1 MRDILAAFARNSVFA
16 NILLFFFMVL
26 GLIAALNMVRE
37 TFPEFSLDYIQIRVP
52 WPGADPEDVEEGICR
67 KIEEAIEAIEGIK
80 TYTSTSGENF
90 GSVLIEV
97 EQGYDTAV
105 VKEKVRNEV
114 EAISSFPEDAERPIT
129 EEVTLRREVMMVA
142 LAGEE
147 LDERQ
152 LKEWAEEVK
161 ESLQLLPEI
170 SQVQVMGARDYE
182 IGIEISEERLRE
194 YGLTFAQVSQAVRQS
209 SLNLTGGTVR
219 TVGEDIRLRTIG
231 RKYTG
236 KELAEIVVMAKPDGD
251 VITLDRIAK
260 IDDGFSED
268 KLVSR
273 MNGAPAITVAVLKTQ
288 EEDALAISTAVREW
302 VSDQEAVLPEG
313 LSLRIWNDTSVML
326 QARIDLLLEN
336 GLIGLILVFVI
347 LWLFLDL
354 RMSFWAGM
362 GIPIS
367 IAGALGIMWAYGA
380 TINMVSL
387 FGLIMVLGIIVDDAI
402 VVGESIYVAR
412 LNGAGPLEAAIEG
425 TREVAMPVIAAVTT
439 TIVAFIP
446 LGFIGGIMGKFI
458 AIVPVVVIACLVVSL
473 VESLILLPAHL
484 NSLPDPNEQRKL
496 GKGRAL
502 AFRMHHFT
510 NDCLVWV
517 AEHPYASFL
526 QVALRWR
533 YVSLAASISIL
544 LLAIGIWAGG
554 ILKFEMFPKVD
565 SDILTAT
572 VEFPDGTPMSVT
584 QAAVKQLE
592 SALERIAV
600 REKTL
605 TGEPLIKNTF
615 SLIGSVIQ
623 EGPPKNG
630 NNVASIRVEMLDS
643 PSRGI
648 FYETIADDWEKEV
661 GSLPGVLSLL
671 IVGMENGPPGAAIEI
686 WLQGHDMDL
695 LNAAAGDLKAELATF
710 DGVYQIQDDY
720 RPGKNELKFTL
731 KPEARVLGLT
741 VSDLA
746 RQVYAGYF
754 GEEAFRMQRGR
765 DDIRVRVRYT
775 TEERKQIAELEQR
788 RIRTPQG
795 YEVPLHSVAYIE
807 YGAGLSDIKRTDGM
821 RRVAVT
827 AEVNTNKANTETIV
841 SAMEKEF
848 FKGLQAKYTGLY
860 VDFQGEKK
868 KSQESFASLKISF
881 PLALIGIYVIIAT
894 AFRSYLQPIVVMITV
909 PFGIIGAFLGHL
921 ALGFE
926 LSMMSLFGIVALAG
940 VVVNDAIV
948 LVECVNMLVAA
959 GMPFR
964 EAIWRGGVRRFRA
977 IFLTT
982 ATTVGGLAPLI
993 LEPDVQAQFL
1003 VPMAVSLAAGV
1014 AFATL
1019 LTLILLPCLLLV
1031 LNDLRR
1037 ASHWIWYRRWPS
1049 REEVEPWVGEAAS
1062 LASAQSHAVSAQP
1075 LSVVSP

>member
-1 MRDILAAFARNSVFA
+1 MRDVLAAFARNTVFA
-16 NILLFFFMVL
+16 NILLFFFIVM
-26 GLIAALNMVRE
+26 GLFAASNMIRE
-37 TFPEFSLDYIQIRVP
+37 TFPEFSLDYIQIRVI
-52 WPGADPEDVEEGICR
+52 WPGADPEDVEEGISR

-80 TYTSTSGENF
+80 TYTSTSGESF
-90 GSVLIEV
+90 ASVLIEV
-97 EQGYDTAV
+97 EPGYDTAV

-129 EEVTLRREVMMVA
+129 EEVTLRSEVMMVA
-142 LAGEE
+142 LAGEG

-152 LKEWAEEVK
+152 LKEWAEQVK

-170 SQVQVMGARDYE
+170 SQVQIMGARDYE
-182 IGIEISEERLRE
+182 IGIEVSEERLRE

-209 SLNLTGGTVR
+209 SLNLSGGTVR

-236 KELAEIVVMAKPDGD
+236 KELATVVVTATPDGD
-251 VITLDRIAK
+251 VITLDRIAT

-268 KLVSR
+268 KIISR
-273 MNGAPAITVAVLKTQ
+273 LNGAPAMSVAVLKTQ
-288 EEDALAISTAVREW
+288 EEDALAISDAVKRW
-302 VSDQEAVLPEG
+302 VEDQQAVLAQG
-313 LSLRIWNDTSVML
+313 LELSIWNDTSVML
-326 QARIDLLLEN
+326 QERIDLLLEN
-336 GLIGLILVFVI
+336 GVVGLFLVFII

-367 IAGALGIMWAYGA
+367 IAGALGIMWAFGA

-458 AIVPVVVIACLVVSL
+458 AIVPVVVIACLSISL
-473 VESLILLPAHL
+473 IESLILLPAHL
-484 NSLPDPNEQRKL
+484 NNLPDPNEQRKL
-496 GKGRAL
+496 AGGRAL
-502 AFRMHHFT
+502 AFRLHHFT

-517 AEHPYASFL
+517 AERPYAGFL
-526 QVALRWR
+526 QKALRWR
-533 YVSLAASISIL
+533 YVSLAAAVSIL
-544 LLAIGIWAGG
+544 LVAVGFRAGG
-554 ILKFEMFPKVD
+554 ILKFELFPSVD
-565 SDILTAT
+565 SDTLTAT
-572 VEFPDGTPMSVT
+572 VEFPDGTPMRVT
-584 QAAVKQLE
+584 EGAVEQLAA
-592 SALERIAV
+592 ALDRIVA

-615 SLIGSVIQ
+615 ALIGSVIQ

-630 NNVASIRVEMLDS
+630 NHVASIRVEMLES

-648 FYETIADDWEKEV
+648 FFEDLASDWEEEV
-661 GSLPGVLSLL
+661 GNIPGVISLS
-671 IVGMENGPPGAAIEI
+671 INGMETGPPGAAIEI
-686 WLQGHDMDL
+686 WLQGHDMEF
-695 LNAAAGDLKAELATF
+695 LNAAATDLKEELATY
-710 DGVYQIQDDY
+710 DGVYQIQDDF

-754 GEEAFRMQRGR
+754 GEEAFRLQRGR

-775 TEERKQIAELEQR
+775 AKERSQIAELEQR

-795 YEVPLHSVAYIE
+795 HEVPLHSVAHID
-807 YGAGLSDIKRTDGM
+807 YGAGLSDIIRTDGM

-827 AEVNTNKANTETIV
+827 AEVNTSKANTDVIV
-841 SAMEKEF
+841 ADMEQVYFRDLKSRYP
-848 FKGLQAKYTGLY
+848 GLV

-868 KSQESFASLKISF
+868 KSQESFGSLTISF

-894 AFRSYLQPIVVMITV
+894 VFRSYLQPLVIMVTV

-921 ALGFE
+921 ALGYD

-948 LVECVNMLVAA
+948 LVECVNMLVAS

-993 LEPDVQAQFL
+993 LEPDIQAQFL

-1019 LTLILLPCLLLV
+1019 LTLILLPCLLLI
-1031 LNDLRR
+1031 LNDFRR
-1037 ASHWIWYRRWPS
+1037 VSHWFWNRRWPT
-1049 REEVEPWVGEAAS
+1049 REEVEPWVAEAAS
-1062 LASAQSHAVSAQP
+1062 LAAAQNISESMKP
-1075 LSVVSP
+1075 LSAAAR

>member
-1 MRDILAAFARNSVFA
+1 MRDFLAACARNTVFA
-16 NILLFFFMVL
+16 NILLFFFITM
-26 GLIAALNMVRE
+26 GFMASRNMVRE
-37 TFPEFSLDYIQIRVP
+37 TFPEFSLDYIQVRVP

-90 GSVLIEV
+90 GSILIEV

-114 EAISSFPEDAERPIT
+114 EAISTFPVEAEKPVT
-129 EEVTLRREVMMVA
+129 EEVTLRSEVVMVA
-142 LAGEE
+142 LAGRD

-152 LKEWAEEVK
+152 LKEWAERVK

-170 SQVQVMGARDYE
+170 SQVQIMGARDYE
-182 IGIEISEERLRE
+182 IAIEVSEQRLRE
-194 YGLTFAQVSQAVRQS
+194 YGLTFAQVAQAVRQS
-209 SLNLTGGTVR
+209 SMNLSGGTVR

-236 KELAEIVVMAKPDGD
+236 KELAEIVVLARPNGD
-251 VITLDRIAK
+251 VITLDRIAR
-260 IDDGFSED
+260 IDDGFTED
-268 KLVSR
+268 KLISTL
-273 MNGAPAITVAVLKTQ
+273 NGAPAVSVAVLKTQ
-288 EEDALAISTAVREW
+288 EEDALAIARAVHEW
-302 VSDQEAVLPEG
+302 VAEQQSILPEG
-313 LSLRIWNDTSVML
+313 LEIRTWNDSSVML
-326 QARIDLLLEN
+326 QERIDLLLDN
-336 GLIGLILVFVI
+336 GLIGLLLVFII

-354 RMSFWAGM
+354 RLSFWAAM

-367 IAGALGIMWAYGA
+367 IAGALGIMWLYGA
-380 TINMVSL
+380 TLNMVSL

-412 LNGAGPLEAAIEG
+412 QKGRSRLEAATEG
-425 TREVAMPVIAAVTT
+425 AREVALPVIAAVTT

-458 AIVPVVVIACLVVSL
+458 AIVPVVVISCLLISL
-473 VESLILLPAHL
+473 VECLVLLPAHL
-484 NSLPDPNEQRKL
+484 NNLPDPNERKAL
-496 GKGRAL
+496 PAGRAM
-502 AFRMHHFT
+502 AFRIHHFT
-510 NDCLVWV
+510 NDSLVWV
-517 AEHPYASFL
+517 AENLYAGFL
-526 QVALRWR
+526 RIVLRWR
-533 YVSLAASISIL
+533 YVTLATSLSIF
-544 LLAIGIWAGG
+544 LATIGIVAGG
-554 ILKFEMFPKVD
+554 ILKFELFPSVD
-565 SDILTAT
+565 SDTLTAT
-572 VEFPDGTPMSVT
+572 VEFPDGTPMPVT
-584 QAAVKQLE
+584 EEAVARLEAALN
-592 SALERIAV
+592 RIAE

-605 TGEPLIKNTF
+605 SGDPLVKNTF
-615 SLIGSVIQ
+615 ALIGSVIQ
-623 EGPPKNG
+623 EGPPRSG
-630 NNVASIRVEMLDS
+630 NHLASLRVELLES
-643 PSRGI
+643 PLRGI
-648 FYETIADDWEKEV
+648 FFEDLAADWEEEV
-661 GSLPGVLSLL
+661 GSIPGVVSLT
-671 IVGMENGPPGAAIEI
+671 ITGMETGPPGAAIEI
-686 WLQGHDMDL
+686 WLQGHDIEM
-695 LNAAAGDLKAELATF
+695 LNAAATELEGELATY
-710 DGVYQIQDDY
+710 DGVYQVQDDF

-754 GEEAFRMQRGR
+754 GEEAFRLQRGR

-775 TEERKQIAELEQR
+775 AEERSQVAAIEQR

-795 YEVPLHSVAYIE
+795 HEVPLHSVAQVE

-827 AEVNTNKANTETIV
+827 AEVNTARANTDVIV
-841 SAMEKEF
+841 SEMEQVF
-848 FKGLQAKYTGLY
+848 FKDLKAKYPGLV

-868 KSQESFASLKISF
+868 KSQESFGSLRLSF

-894 AFRSYLQPIVVMITV
+894 TFRSYLQPLVIMVTV

-921 ALGFE
+921 ILGYN
-926 LSMMSLFGIVALAG
+926 LSMMSMFGIVALAG

-948 LVECVNMLVAA
+948 LVECVNVLLAQ
-959 GMPFR
+959 GMPLR

-993 LEPDVQAQFL
+993 MEPDIQAQFL

-1019 LTLILLPCLLLV
+1019 LTLLLLPCLLLI

-1037 ASHWIWYRRWPS
+1037 VTHWCLYRTWPT
-1049 REEVEPWVGEAAS
+1049 REEVEPWVQEGKLGTDRVAVPATAAS
-1062 LASAQSHAVSAQP
+1062 
-1075 LSVVSP
+1075 

>member
-1 MRDILAAFARNSVFA
+1 MRSFLAAVARNTVFA
-16 NILLFFFMVL
+16 NILLFFFIVL
-26 GLIAALNMVRE
+26 GLIAAYNMVRE
-37 TFPEFSLDYIQIRVP
+37 TFPEFSLDYINVRVV

-67 KIEEAIEAIEGIK
+67 KIEEGIEAIEGIK
-80 TYTSTSGENF
+80 TYTSTSGEGF

-105 VKEKVRNEV
+105 VKDKVRNEV

-129 EEVTLRREVMMVA
+129 EEVTLRREVMMIA
-142 LAGEE
+142 LSGEG

-152 LKEWAEEVK
+152 LKEWAEQVK

-170 SQVQVMGARDYE
+170 SQVQIMGAREYE

-194 YGLTFAQVSQAVRQS
+194 YGLTFGQVSQAVRQS
-209 SLNLTGGTVR
+209 SMNLSGGTVR
-219 TVGEDIRLRTIG
+219 TVGEDIRLRTVG

-236 KELAEIVVMAKPDGD
+236 RELAGIVVLARPDGD
-251 VITLDRIAK
+251 IITLDRIAK

-268 KLVSR
+268 RLISR
-273 MNGAPAITVAVLKTQ
+273 MNGQPAITVAVLKTQ
-288 EEDALAISTAVREW
+288 EEDALAISRAVRKW
-302 VSDQEAVLPEG
+302 VSEQEVLLPEK
-313 LSLRIWNDTSVML
+313 LSLRIWNDTSIML
-326 QARIDLLLEN
+326 QDRIDLLLGN
-336 GLIGLILVFVI
+336 GVVGLILVFVI
-347 LWLFLDL
+347 LWLFLDF

-367 IAGALGIMWAYGA
+367 IAGALGIMWALGA
-380 TINMVSL
+380 TLNMVSL

-425 TREVAMPVIAAVTT
+425 TREVALPVIAAVTT

-458 AIVPVVVIACLVVSL
+458 AIVPVVVIACLSISLIESL
-473 VESLILLPAHL
+473 VLLPAHL
-484 NSLPDPNEQRKL
+484 NNLPDPNDRKKL
-496 GKGRAL
+496 GAGRNI
-502 AFRMHHFT
+502 AFRVHHFT

-517 AEHPYASFL
+517 AERPYATFL
-526 QVALRWR
+526 QRALAWR
-533 YVSLAASISIL
+533 YVSLAGAISIL
-544 LLAIGIWAGG
+544 LLAIGIRAGG

-572 VEFPDGTPMSVT
+572 VEFPDGTPMTVT
-584 QAAVKQLE
+584 QAAVTQLE
-592 SALERIAV
+592 DALNRISA

-605 TGEPLIKNTF
+605 SGAPLIKNTF
-615 SLIGSVIQ
+615 ALIGSVIQ

-630 NNVASIRVEMLDS
+630 NNVASIRVELLDS

-648 FYETIADDWEKEV
+648 FYEQLASDWEQEV
-661 GSLPGVLSLL
+661 GSLPGVLSLS

-686 WLQGHDMDL
+686 WLQGHDMEV
-695 LNAAAGDLKAELATF
+695 LNAAASDLEAELATY

-731 KPEARVLGLT
+731 KSEARALGLT

-754 GEEAFRMQRGR
+754 GEEAYRLQRGR

-795 YEVPLHSVAYIE
+795 FEVPLHSVASIE
-807 YGAGLSDIKRTDGM
+807 YGPGLSVIKRTDGM

-827 AEVNTNKANTETIV
+827 AEVNTNKANTDTIV
-841 SAMEKEF
+841 SDMEQTF
-848 FKGLQAKYTGLY
+848 FKGLQAKYPGLV

-868 KSQESFASLKISF
+868 KSQESFGSLAISF

-894 AFRSYLQPIVVMITV
+894 VFRSYLQPLVVMVTV
-909 PFGIIGAFLGHL
+909 PFGIIGAFFGHL
-921 ALGFE
+921 ALGFD

-948 LVECVNMLVAA
+948 LVECVNMLVAE

-993 LEPDVQAQFL
+993 LEQDIQAQFL
-1003 VPMAVSLAAGV
+1003 IPMAVSLAAGV

-1019 LTLILLPCLLLV
+1019 LTLVLLPCLLLI
-1031 LNDLRR
+1031 LNDIRR
-1037 ASHWIWYRRWPS
+1037 VGHWIWHHRWPT
-1049 REEVEPWVGEAAS
+1049 REEVEPWTNEAAS
-1062 LASAQSHAVSAQP
+1062 LASAQTIHGGKRAIAEPTS
-1075 LSVVSP
+1075 